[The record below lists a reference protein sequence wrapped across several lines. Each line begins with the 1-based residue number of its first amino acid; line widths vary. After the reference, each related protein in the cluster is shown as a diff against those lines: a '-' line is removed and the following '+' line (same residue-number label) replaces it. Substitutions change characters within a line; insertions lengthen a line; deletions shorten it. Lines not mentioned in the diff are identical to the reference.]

1 MARTFG
7 TYSPV
12 VPLGTTWE
20 ESLVLEDADGTP
32 IDITGYSVRAQLHEK
47 LPVRAGG
54 GSPDPEPLFELTTPG
69 FYGVP
74 PAWPVF
80 EGFDIPTGT
89 DGLVLLR
96 LDAADTWVASPDNAK
111 RKLLWDVRLVDASGY
126 TIPVVAGAVVFLPA
140 RTI

>member
-7 TYSPV
+7 YYSPA

-20 ESLVLEDADGTP
+20 ETLVLEDADGMP
-32 IDITGYSVRAQLHEK
+32 IDITGYDVRAQLYSMQ
-47 LPVRAGG
+47 PVRMAGE
-54 GSPDPEPLFELTTPG
+54 PDPVPVLELTTPA
-69 FYGVP
+69 FYTTA

-80 EGFDIPTGT
+80 EGFSIP
-89 DGLVLLR
+89 DGGDGRMLLR

-111 RKLLWDVRLVDASGY
+111 RKLLWDVRLVDGTGY

>member
-7 TYSPV
+7 SYSPV

-20 ESLVLEDADGTP
+20 ETLALEDADGMP
-32 IDITGYSVRAQLHEK
+32 IDITGYDVRAQLYSMQ
-47 LPVRAGG
+47 PTRVAGE
-54 GSPDPEPLFELTTPG
+54 PDPVPVLELATPG
-69 FYGVP
+69 FYAVP

-80 EGFDIPTGT
+80 EGFQIPTGT

-96 LDAADTWVASPDNAK
+96 LNAADTWVASPDNAK

-126 TIPVVAGAVVFLPA
+126 TIPVVTGAVVFLPA

>member
-7 TYSPV
+7 SYSPV

-20 ESLVLEDADGTP
+20 ETLVLEDADGMP
-32 IDITGYSVRAQLHEK
+32 IDITGYNVRAQLYSMQ
-47 LPVRAGG
+47 PVRVAGE
-54 GSPDPEPLFELTTPG
+54 PDPSPVMELTTPD
-69 FYGVP
+69 FYLVA

-80 EGFDIPTGT
+80 EGFSIPEGD
-89 DGLVLLR
+89 DGRILLR
-96 LDAADTWVASPDNAK
+96 LDAVDTWAASPDNAK
-111 RKLLWDVRLVDASGY
+111 RKLLWDVRLVDGTGY

>member
-74 PAWPVF
+74 PGWPVI
-80 EGFDIPTGT
+80 EAFDVPIGT
-89 DGLVLLR
+89 DGAINLR
-96 LDAADTWVASPDNAK
+96 VDDTWVASPTNTK
-111 RKLLWDVRLVDASGY
+111 RKLMWDIRLVDGSGY
-126 TIPVVAGAVVFLPA
+126 TIPVVSGAVVFLPA

>member
-32 IDITGYSVRAQLHEK
+32 INITGYDVRAQLYSMRPVRVAGEPDP
-47 LPVRAGG
+47 LPV
-54 GSPDPEPLFELTTPG
+54 LELTTPA
-69 FYGVP
+69 FYVTA

-80 EGFDIPTGT
+80 EGFSIPEGD
-89 DGLVLLR
+89 DGRILLR
-96 LDAADTWVASPDNAK
+96 LDAADTWTASPDNTK

-126 TIPVVAGAVVFLPA
+126 TIPVVTGAVVFLPA